1 MFKYLL
7 SLYLSYCKS
16 FTVLQSYAWNN
27 TFLRNLGIKSSILPS
42 YFFTACNIKSFW
54 LCMTTEKLVTKII
67 KSLNS
72 SLKETFKFYASKDHN
87 VLGASKCE
95 AKIPV
100 TWMMTNK
107 EWIVRTA
114 NWLSTLLDR
123 TYNECTICLFNSLN
137 FYIIVLLLTSMIF
150 YLSLCSKWVK

>member
-7 SLYLSYCKS
+7 NLYLSYCMS
-16 FTVLQSYAWNN
+16 FTALQSYAWNKI
-27 TFLRNLGIKSSILPS
+27 FLRNLGIKSSILPS
-42 YFFTACNIKSFW
+42 YFFTARNIKSFW
-54 LCMTTEKLVTKII
+54 LCTTTEQLVTKII
-67 KSLNS
+67 KSLHS

-100 TWMMTNK
+100 TWMKTNK
-107 EWIVRTA
+107 ERILHTA

-123 TYNECTICLFNSLN
+123 TYNESTICLFNSLN
-137 FYIIVLLLTSMIF
+137 FYIIILMLKSMIF